1 MKLELEFS
9 PPEGEERSTVRIILD
24 PLGESPT
31 SGLPTLT
38 PNCKTFD
45 ELEAQ
50 IQLIERHLSKIR
62 KEGGKFFKVPVKD
75 G

>member
-1 MKLELEFS
+1 MKLELEFV

-38 PNCKTFD
+38 PNCKTYD

-50 IQLIERHLSKIR
+50 VKLIERHLGKIR
-62 KEGGKFFKVPVKD
+62 KEGAKFFKVPFKED
-75 G
+75 

>member
-1 MKLELEFS
+1 MKVELEFV

-38 PNCKTFD
+38 PNCKTYE

-50 IQLIERHLSKIR
+50 VQLIERHLGKVR
-62 KEGGKFFKVPVKD
+62 EEGAKFFNVPQKGD
-75 G
+75 